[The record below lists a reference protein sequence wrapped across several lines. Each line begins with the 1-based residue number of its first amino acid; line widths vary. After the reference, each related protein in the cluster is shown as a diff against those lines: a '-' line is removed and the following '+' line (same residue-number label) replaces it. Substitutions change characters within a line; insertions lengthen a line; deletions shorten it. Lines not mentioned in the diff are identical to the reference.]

1 MFNTE
6 DEKDVKILKDDVSL
20 WVMFALRA
28 EGLIDIKEEDDFYII
43 SVTDLFY
50 RPKGQERL
58 YNLLLEL
65 VKEKEDELKPM
76 PVLKPSE
83 STLDLNNKTLH

>member
-1 MFNTE
+1 MFNIE
-6 DEKDVKILKDDVSL
+6 NEKDVKILKDDVSL

-65 VKEKEDELKPM
+65 AKEKEDELKPM